1 MFSKQIDSDYGLI
14 GDNLEIKKNI
24 KIEISKNGKINK
36 ISYENIDKS
45 VIISK
50 SRPTYLLIPGLIN
63 SHIHIG
69 DSFAKEEGFNNN
81 LIDIVAPPNGLKHR
95 LLKSTSEENIIEG
108 IYKASREM
116 ISSGTTFFMDFRE
129 NELDGINLLRN
140 ALKGSSINY
149 LVLGRFN
156 DIRDLE
162 GVYNAADG
170 IGFASYKY
178 LSPNVKEQLK
188 ELKSVKKKI
197 FACHDAENIRDKNV
211 IEKILNDK
219 IIDVIV
225 HGTKYIEEDL
235 IEIKKNKIALVI
247 CPRSNGYFGI
257 GFPPINE
264 ILSLNLPIS
273 IGTDNVMANNLDLF
287 EELRYIYR
295 IYRVLRQDSNAPLI
309 TAKDL
314 LKMITINA
322 AKNFGLE
329 SEIGSISEE
338 KFADFFMIDLNDP
351 NLYLHKV
358 DKENIYP
365 IIVQRTKSENIK
377 KVYIRGDLIFERI

>member
-1 MFSKQIDSDYGLI
+1 MFSKQINCDYGLI

-45 VIISK
+45 VIIAK

-95 LLKSTSEENIIEG
+95 LLKSTPEENIIEG

-116 ISSGTTFFMDFRE
+116 ISNGTTFFVDFRE

-170 IGFASYKY
+170 IGFVSYKY
-178 LSPNVKEQLK
+178 LSQNIKEQLK
-188 ELKSVKKKI
+188 KLKNVKKKI
-197 FACHDAENIRDKNV
+197 FACHDAENFRDRNV
-211 IEKILNDK
+211 FEKILNDK

-235 IEIKKNKIALVI
+235 IEIKKNNIALVI

-264 ILSLNLPIS
+264 ILNLNLPIS

-295 IYRVLRQDSNAPLI
+295 IYRVLRKDSNAPLI

-322 AKNFGLE
+322 AMNFGLE
-329 SEIGSISEE
+329 SEIGSISKE

-351 NLYLHKV
+351 NLYLHKI

-377 KVYIRGDLIFERI
+377 QVYIRGDLIFERI

>member
-1 MFSKQIDSDYGLI
+1 MFSKQINSDYGLI

-36 ISYENIDKS
+36 ISYQNIDKS
-45 VIISK
+45 VSIAK
-50 SRPTYLLIPGLIN
+50 SRPSYLLIPGLIN

-69 DSFAKEEGFNNN
+69 DSFAKEEGFNKNI
-81 LIDIVAPPNGLKHR
+81 IDIVAPPNGLKHR
-95 LLKSTSEENIIEG
+95 LLKSTPEENMIEG

-116 ISSGTTFFMDFRE
+116 ISNGTTFFVDFRE

-156 DIRDLE
+156 GIEDLE
-162 GVYNAADG
+162 DVYNAADG

-178 LSPNVKEQLK
+178 LSPNIKEQLK

-197 FACHDAENIRDKNV
+197 IACHDAENFRDKNV
-211 IEKILNDK
+211 FEKILNDK

-235 IEIKKNKIALVI
+235 IEIKKNNIALVI

-295 IYRVLRQDSNAPLI
+295 IYRVLRQDSKAPLI

-377 KVYIRGDLIFERI
+377 QVYIRGDLIFERI